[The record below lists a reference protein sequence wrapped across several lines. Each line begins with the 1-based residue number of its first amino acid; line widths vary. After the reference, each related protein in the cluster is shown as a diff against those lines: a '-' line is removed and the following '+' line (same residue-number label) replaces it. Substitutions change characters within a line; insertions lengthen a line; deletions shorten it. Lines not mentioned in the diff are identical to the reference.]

1 MSRAAVVAVSRNRI
15 FDISTQLALI
25 IGGTFI
31 VALCARIS
39 IPLPGTP
46 VPLSLV
52 NFAVILVGLVLGS
65 RRGFAAL
72 ALYLAEGAVGLPV
85 FSPVGAPGILRFLGP
100 TAGYLIAYPFVAAL
114 AGYLFERGKTKFA
127 RAIIAAISAEVL
139 LFACGLSWL
148 LVLTRSI
155 RTAFVFG
162 LYWFV
167 FGEVIKVML
176 AAAVASAWRR
186 RRLPSTDDLKA

>member
-72 ALYLAEGAVGLPV
+72 ALFLAEGAVGLPV

-114 AGYLFERGKTKFA
+114 AGYLFERGKTTFA

-155 RTAFVFG
+155 R
-162 LYWFV
+162 
-167 FGEVIKVML
+167 
-176 AAAVASAWRR
+176 
-186 RRLPSTDDLKA
+186 